1 MIKYKLNKTVE
12 FFFFF
17 DSDGIKFS
25 KIIEEITHD

>member
-12 FFFFF
+12 FFFF

-25 KIIEEITHD
+25 KIIEEITHY